1 MYFKPLLLPLLLQVA
16 LTFVVWLRLYHLRI
30 SEIQRK
36 RIQPRA
42 LATRGGRQGL
52 LIDSEAASDNLM
64 NLFEMPVLFY
74 LAIVV
79 ALILMIQDP
88 VLVAFAWLY
97 VALRAVHSLI
107 HITYNE
113 VLHRFWAYFASSAA
127 LFVIWGRLA
136 WHIL

>member
-16 LTFVVWLRLYHLRI
+16 LTFAVWLRLYYARI

-36 RIQPRA
+36 RIQPRT
-42 LATRGGRQGL
+42 LATRNGRQGL

-74 LAIVV
+74 LAIVL

>member
-16 LTFVVWLRLYHLRI
+16 LTFVVWLRLYQLRI

-36 RIQPRA
+36 RIQPRT
-42 LATRGGRQGL
+42 LATRSGSRGL
-52 LIDSEAASDNLM
+52 LTDSETASDNLM

-88 VLVAFAWLY
+88 VLVGFAWLY

-113 VLHRFWAYFASSAA
+113 VLHRFWVYFASSAA

>member
-16 LTFVVWLRLYHLRI
+16 LTFVVWLRLYQLRI

-36 RIQPRA
+36 RIQPQA
-42 LATRGGRQGL
+42 LATRSGRRGL
-52 LIDSEAASDNLM
+52 LTDSETASDNLM

-88 VLVAFAWLY
+88 VLVGFAWLY

-113 VLHRFWAYFASSAA
+113 VLHRFWVYFASSAA